1 MSVSKI
7 SGQLPPALER
17 HCGNRPVDCCVSLLS
32 FGRFY
37 LADQLLFAS
46 GASNAGVSIQSCA
59 YRYLGLAAHL
69 SQSHHPYGSRL

>member
-7 SGQLPPALER
+7 SGSYRLRWSAIAVTALLTAAFL
-17 HCGNRPVDCCVSLLS
+17 CFLLA
-32 FGRFY
+32 G
-37 LADQLLFAS
+37 LADQLFFTG
-46 GASNAGVSIQSCA
+46 GASNAGFLISVCS